1 MSHVIHQLAN
11 IPLKESTLDQLELNK
26 VFENFARNYKK
37 LDDLKNFRS
46 EYEQRNFLS
55 RWWDNDK
62 LRDAQLDS
70 AEVQAEFS
78 KTLGQL
84 VAISVIQAKE
94 LNEQQR
100 RISNQQ
106 HIIND
111 QVATLHEH
119 AKELTNQHHIQED
132 QAKKLKQVVADY
144 MVVKGISDEQLH
156 RLALIVSE
164 IDKTKEEFFDES
176 RRVNEQLS
184 AQLRILE
191 YKLQSTADNEQLSA
205 QLRILEYKLQSTAE
219 KIYEKILENTESI
232 KNSID
237 SKNQTQDKTNELV
250 SENINALSDNQA
262 KIKEHIEKL
271 NESTKIGIELL
282 DKKTDS
288 KIHRAEEL
296 MSAKYSKIEA
306 IEQKTISQNE
316 HIASLESTTKNI
328 AASSFNTNIA
338 IADINENIIR
348 TNKRLQNYL
357 IISCIGICTAIS
369 AIGLVLIKT

>member
-11 IPLKESTLDQLELNK
+11 IPLKESSLDQLELNK

-100 RISNQQ
+100 RLRDQQ
-106 HIIND
+106 NIIND
-111 QVATLHEH
+111 QVTTLHEH

-132 QAKKLKQVVADY
+132 QSKKLKQVVADY
-144 MVVKGISDEQLH
+144 MAVKGISDKQLH

-164 IDKTKEEFFDES
+164 IDKTKEEFYDES
-176 RRVNEQLS
+176 RRVNDQLS
-184 AQLRILE
+184 SQLRIL
-191 YKLQSTADNEQLSA
+191 D
-205 QLRILEYKLQSTAE
+205 YKLQSTAE
-219 KIYEKILENTESI
+219 KIYEKISDNTEFI

-250 SENINALSDNQA
+250 SENISALSDNQK
-262 KIKEHIEKL
+262 KIKENIEEL
-271 NESTKIGIELL
+271 NESTKRDIELL
-282 DKKTDS
+282 DKKTGS
-288 KIHRAEEL
+288 KIHHTEEL
-296 MSAKYSKIEA
+296 MSTNFSKIEA
-306 IEQKTISQNE
+306 IEQQTMSQNE
-316 HIASLESTTKNI
+316 RMASLESTTKNI
-328 AASSFNTNIA
+328 AASSFNTNTA
-338 IADINENIIR
+338 IADINENITR

-357 IISCIGICTAIS
+357 IISCVGIFTAIS

>member
-191 YKLQSTADNEQLSA
+191 YKLQSTA
-205 QLRILEYKLQSTAE
+205 E

-250 SENINALSDNQA
+250 SENINALSDSQA

-348 TNKRLQNYL
+348 ANKRLQNYL

>member
-191 YKLQSTADNEQLSA
+191 YKLQSTA
-205 QLRILEYKLQSTAE
+205 E

-250 SENINALSDNQA
+250 SENINALSDSQA

>member
-144 MVVKGISDEQLH
+144 MIVKGISDEQLH

-191 YKLQSTADNEQLSA
+191 YKLQSTA
-205 QLRILEYKLQSTAE
+205 E

-237 SKNQTQDKTNELV
+237 SKNQTQDKTNKLV
-250 SENINALSDNQA
+250 SENINTLSDSQA

-271 NESTKIGIELL
+271 NESTKIDIELL

-288 KIHRAEEL
+288 KIHRTEEL
-296 MSAKYSKIEA
+296 MSARYSKIEA

-328 AASSFNTNIA
+328 AASSFNTNTA

>member
-191 YKLQSTADNEQLSA
+191 YKLQSTA
-205 QLRILEYKLQSTAE
+205 E

-237 SKNQTQDKTNELV
+237 SKNQTQDKTNELA
-250 SENINALSDNQA
+250 SENINALSDSQA